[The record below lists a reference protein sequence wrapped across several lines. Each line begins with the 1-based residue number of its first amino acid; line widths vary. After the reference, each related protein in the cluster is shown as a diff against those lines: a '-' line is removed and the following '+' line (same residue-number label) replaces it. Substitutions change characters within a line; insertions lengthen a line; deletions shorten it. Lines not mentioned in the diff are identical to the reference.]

1 MDILLHYWEYLKK
14 TQDLRFGNGTHVAG
28 LQKQR
33 TKETTGSLYHTIK
46 FLLQHKWKKLPQTNS
61 VKMHPS
67 YIP

>member
-46 FLLQHKWKKLPQTNS
+46 FLLQHK
-61 VKMHPS
+61 
-67 YIP
+67 